1 MLETYPT
8 LQRLLPAMGYGAH
21 QMADLEATINTTPC
35 DTVIFGTPV
44 DLRRLLTLHVPA
56 VRVSYDIKEIG
67 EPTLEALVPCL
78 AQRTRAQHCEP

>member
-1 MLETYPT
+1 
-8 LQRLLPAMGYGAH
+8 MGYSAH
-21 QMADLEATINTTPC
+21 QMADLEATINATPC

-56 VRVSYDIKEIG
+56 VRVSYDIEEIG

-78 AQRTRAQHCEP
+78 AQKIRAQHCAPLHI